1 MLSPTI
7 LAQLNQQHLADLRR
21 ECEAERLAHLALEA
35 RLHRSMLSA
44 LHWPKLTWLPLFG
57 LRRRHVAL

>member
-21 ECEAERLAHLALEA
+21 ECEAERLAQLALEA
-35 RLHRSMLSA
+35 RPHRSVLGQMRL
-44 LHWPKLTWLPLFG
+44 PKLTWLPLFG